1 MSNGVLSS
9 YHHAGG
15 RQMVVDQD
23 NDLLSVA
30 EAARLLRVSPAT
42 IKRWLKDGRLPAY
55 HLGPRY
61 IRIRRSELTRVL
73 TPLQREGVTP
83 VKEDSVKEGA
93 AIQTSVRPVTDVEV
107 AHIGEAIRRSQEV
120 IDMIRRRRKGQPLA
134 PSWPILREA
143 REGNTEAV

>member
-1 MSNGVLSS
+1 MSNGAVSS
-9 YHHAGG
+9 YHEPMD
-15 RQMVVDQD
+15 RQVTVDESG
-23 NDLLSVA
+23 DLLSVA
-30 EAARLLRVSPAT
+30 EAAKLLRVSVAT
-42 IKRWLKDGRLPAY
+42 FKRWLKDGRLPAY

-61 IRIRRSELTRVL
+61 VRIRRSDLTRVL
-73 TPLQREGVTP
+73 TPLQREGVIP
-83 VKEDSVKEGA
+83 VKEGPVREGA

-107 AHIGEAIRRSQEV
+107 AQMGEAIRRSQEV